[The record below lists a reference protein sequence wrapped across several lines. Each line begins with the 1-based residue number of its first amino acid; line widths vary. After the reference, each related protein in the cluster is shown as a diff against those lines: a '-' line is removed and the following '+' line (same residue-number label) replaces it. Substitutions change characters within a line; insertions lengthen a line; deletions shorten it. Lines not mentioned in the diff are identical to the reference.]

1 MSSHLFQAYQY
12 FTWRCVQYLLI
23 FGSTSGA
30 MAQPTGLLYDPEPP
44 ADSAYVR
51 VLMAADLGKSMV
63 LVDGKARG
71 FALGINQVS
80 DYMVLPAGPH
90 QIELIADGKKTNTL
104 KTRLEVVRGRAMT
117 VAFVS
122 SQPTVAPILFEDKT
136 GSNKLKAMLSVY
148 QLAIKGPMVDVF
160 TGDGSTKVFSA
171 LGYGTSGGLQVNPIG
186 VELIAAKSGE
196 KTPISKASVSMTQ
209 GAAYSV
215 FFLPA
220 KDGRITSVVVQNKI
234 ERYTGK

>member
-1 MSSHLFQAYQY
+1 MSTHMFRMYQH
-12 FTWRCVQYLLI
+12 FARRFVHPILVFCSMTC
-23 FGSTSGA
+23 A

-71 FALGINQVS
+71 VALGINQVS
-80 DYMVLPAGPH
+80 DYMVLPAGHH
-90 QIELIADGKKTNTL
+90 QIELVAEGKKANSL
-104 KTRLEVVRGRAMT
+104 KTLLEVVRGRAMT

-122 SQPTVAPILFEDKT
+122 SQPAVAPILFEDKT
-136 GSNKLKAMLSVY
+136 SSNKLKAMLSVY
-148 QLAIKGPMVDVF
+148 QLARKGTMVDVL
-160 TGDGSTKVFSA
+160 TGDGATKVFSA

-186 VELIAAKSGE
+186 VELIATKSGE
-196 KTPISKASVSMTQ
+196 KSPLAKASVTMTQ

-215 FFLPA
+215 FLLPA
-220 KDGRITSVVVQNKI
+220 KDGNTTSVVVQNKI